1 MLTISPAVT
10 VKQVPG
16 DFENTFNDYILYP
29 DSEDKNVFYAMAEKP
44 TFLPDGQG
52 APSFNLTWFFGADM
66 TGGICSMTVGL
77 PMPNVDDPK
86 VTAILLNAIKGDQ
99 STSNI
104 ARKTLELCVAMDA
117 SDAASVAKA
126 AALKVEL
133 GLTAAAADQ
142 KKAVWNKK
150 SDDWAQF
157 LPDINI
163 QIKPVPYTSG
173 TVLVQAFNTPQAYA
187 ASDPAYTSGLLKTT
201 PSLFNSN
208 AAVVTFNLK
217 EAGAALFWQALGGWE
232 LDDSSPKPA
241 GYDKSKGGSSVISVT
256 YQVAFDGMLPE
267 AKATVTLKH
276 DVIAKL
282 DIETQVRNGSWGR
295 TYSEDVVRGKEYND
309 AVNSCTD
316 IVLPAVASKDDKD
329 SVQKLLTEWAGKQL
343 EDMLKAKL
351 PDVSLND
358 LDVNGARQINQQM
371 EQNRVM
377 TLTQAI
383 SLPKNPQALLPKLNG
398 LVKGDT
404 KQLFQVIDLNA
415 VPYVKVDLAVAA
427 PDVAGLK
434 NRMVD
439 RFVVTELTYAGQKLR
454 DETGTDVS
462 SIEFRTSEPQ
472 PVSKKYKGTFGKTSK
487 DTHVRYSYLV
497 AYSDGTPA
505 YKASAASQSGNN
517 YLDFS
522 GIDIGVLSVKLNAV
536 DLPWDVISSAHV
548 VLTYGDW
555 QKSVALSRDQTP
567 ALISQAFGQAMDQQL
582 SYQLTLNLTAGAS
595 VVGKATPV
603 TLKNGQGE
611 ITFASPLG
619 DMVNPIAFQLAPD
632 VLKAQLRVE
641 YIFRSSDAD
650 RTFSQAIQLDSAK
663 DGGQVVWKVPADS
676 GKACA
681 LRIVKARVT
690 TKTGTTDL
698 TDLAAGKID
707 PVEQQLSITVYSD
720 RVDSF

>member
-10 VKQVPG
+10 VNQVPG
-16 DFENTFNDYILYP
+16 DFESTFNDYILYP
-29 DSEDKNVFYAMAEKP
+29 DSDDKNVFYAMAEKP
-44 TFLPDGQG
+44 TFLKDGEG
-52 APSFNLTWFFGADM
+52 TPSFNLTWFFGADI

-77 PMPNVDDPK
+77 PMPNMLVPEVRRKLLD
-86 VTAILLNAIKGDQ
+86 AITGDQ

-104 ARKTLELCVAMDA
+104 AKKTMELCVAMDA

-126 AALKVEL
+126 TALKAEL
-133 GLTAAAADQ
+133 GLNAAAADQ
-142 KKAVWNKK
+142 KKAVWNKNG
-150 SDDWAQF
+150 DWTQF
-157 LPDINI
+157 LPDTNI
-163 QIKPVPYTSG
+163 QIRPIPYTSG
-173 TVLVQAFNTPQAYA
+173 TVLVQAFNTKESYA
-187 ASDPAYTSGLLKTT
+187 ASDPAFSSGLLKTT

-208 AAVVTFNLK
+208 AAVVTFNLT
-217 EAGAALFWQALGGWE
+217 EVGASLFWQALGGWE

-241 GYDKSKGGSSVISVT
+241 GYDKTKGGSSVISVT
-256 YQVAFDGMLPE
+256 YQVTFDGMLPE
-267 AKATVTLKH
+267 AQATVTLKH

-282 DIETQVRNGSWGR
+282 DIETQVKNGSWGR
-295 TYSEDVVRGKEYND
+295 TYREDVVRGKEYND
-309 AVNSCTD
+309 AVDSCTK

-329 SVQKLLTEWAGKQL
+329 SVQKLLTDWAGKQL

-358 LDVNGARQINQQM
+358 LSLDGARQINQQM
-371 EQNRVM
+371 DQHRDF
-377 TLTQAI
+377 TLTQAV
-383 SLPKNPQALLPKLNG
+383 SVPKNPQGQLPKLDG

-404 KQLFQVIDLNA
+404 RQLFQVINLND

-427 PDVAGLK
+427 PNVADLK
-434 NRMVD
+434 KRMVD

-462 SIEFRTSEPQ
+462 SIEYQTSAQQ
-472 PVSKKYKGTFGKTSK
+472 PVSIRCKGTFGKTSK
-487 DTHVRYSYLV
+487 DTQVRYSYLV
-497 AYSDGTPA
+497 AYSDGTPS

-522 GIDIGVLSVKLNAV
+522 GIDIGVLSVKLNAI

-555 QKSVALSRDQTP
+555 KKTVALSRDQTP
-567 ALISQAFGQAMDQQL
+567 ALISQAFGQAMNQQL

-595 VVGKATPV
+595 VVGDVTPV
-603 TLKNGQGE
+603 ALKNGQGE
-611 ITFASPLG
+611 ITFTSPLG
-619 DMVNPIAFQLAPD
+619 DMVNPISFQLDTD

-641 YIFRSSDAD
+641 YTFRNSGPD
-650 RTFSQAIQLDSAK
+650 RVFSQAIQLDSAR
-663 DGGQVVWKVPADS
+663 DGGQMEWKVPADS

-690 TKTGTTDL
+690 TSTGSREL
-698 TDLAAGKID
+698 TDLSGGKID

-720 RVDSF
+720 RIDSF